1 MPLTCSV
8 AETLHASRGGSIVYL
23 VVHVGGPNKQETYS
37 SCIFRTEY
45 IISYAVLNPVVMLD
59 QNDVHGNQ
67 LNGVLTISPT
77 INLGLPEA
85 IVTWS
90 RNGQALDLSDPRISI
105 SSGGILTV
113 NDVRVS
119 DRGVYTVTVTNIAAP
134 DGVMDSVLVSVD
146 CKQLN

>member
-1 MPLTCSV
+1 
-8 AETLHASRGGSIVYL
+8 
-23 VVHVGGPNKQETYS
+23 
-37 SCIFRTEY
+37 
-45 IISYAVLNPVVMLD
+45 MLD

-67 LNGVLTISPT
+67 LNGILTISPT

-85 IVTWS
+85 TVTWS

-119 DRGVYTVTVTNIAAP
+119 DRGVYTLTASNIAAP
-134 DGVMDSVLVSVD
+134 DGVMDSVIVTFD
-146 CKQLN
+146 CKQFI